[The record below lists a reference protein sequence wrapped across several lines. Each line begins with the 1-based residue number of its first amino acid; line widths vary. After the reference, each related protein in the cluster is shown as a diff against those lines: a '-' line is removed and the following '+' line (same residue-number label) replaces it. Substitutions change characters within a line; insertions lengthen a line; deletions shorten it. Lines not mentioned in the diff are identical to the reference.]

1 MALEAQ
7 KQSQVSTT
15 IQASPIEQ
23 TRQAEAQKTGQFAAP
38 VSATVTDFAKYEGFQ
53 SRVKELMMMEYAGN
67 EEIAAIYR
75 ELYKEAKEEHAPLKT
90 DISMSGLMKV
100 KTEFLRHV

>member
-23 TRQAEAQKTGQFAAP
+23 TKQTQTQRTDPFAGP
-38 VSATVTDFAKYEGFQ
+38 VSATSKEFAKYEGFQ
-53 SRVKELMMMEYAGN
+53 TRVKELMMMEYAGN

-75 ELYKEAKEEHAPLKT
+75 ELYKEAKEEHMPLKT
-90 DISMSGLMKV
+90 DLSMSGMQKV
-100 KTEFLRHV
+100 KMGFLRQI